1 MMTIRDLIT
10 DIDDRI
16 ERLAVIRDSSE
27 KDMNRYEKQVT
38 KLESDIKVTK
48 ESIQLCQLCL
58 EDQLETR
65 ENFEVMLNEAN
76 KRVFSEYDM
85 TYSMEPVYK
94 SDGVTLSGIRQVIE
108 EYGVTQDIKKAHG
121 FGMVDVNSMIWNII
135 FLKMIPGLTPTI
147 VWDENLAR
155 TNFMRLPA
163 ILDFINEVGDFQ
175 YIFITNNKVDE
186 EYITHKFKKE
196 GRQTTVE
203 HL

>member
-196 GRQTTVE
+196 GRQTQVE